1 VVRNEFQKNL
11 IVWKRGSTYP
21 IGVFQLTAGFIKVL
35 KQGDPINWA
44 FSAVS
49 GLLGKVDGSLTQ
61 Y

>member
-1 VVRNEFQKNL
+1 MVSEELNGVETWL
-11 IVWKRGSTYP
+11 TYP
-21 IGVFQLTAGFIKVL
+21 IGVFLLTASFIVVL